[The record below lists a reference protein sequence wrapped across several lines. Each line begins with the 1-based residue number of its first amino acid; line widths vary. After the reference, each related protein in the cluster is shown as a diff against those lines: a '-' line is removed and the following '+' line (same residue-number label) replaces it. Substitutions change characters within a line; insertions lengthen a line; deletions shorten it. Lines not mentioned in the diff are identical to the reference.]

1 MLKPAWIGLVPR
13 GEANPWTYYEKYA
26 EIGYKGMDGDV
37 SRLPGDLMENYKRFT
52 DLGLTPLN
60 VNVPAGLMPGAPTF
74 AELADDK
81 DGLLSALIEKAHKQN
96 ITRSTAM
103 GSSMI
108 KSFSAGYGNNGS
120 YEEMMADIEGMNKLC
135 EKLEKEGIT
144 FAYHNHYQEFT
155 TIHYGVPAMEHFL
168 LKTDPR
174 IKFDLDVGWVTIGG
188 LDPVEFMQR
197 IEGRIAAVHLK
208 DAWDLDLP
216 KARGENG
223 LTGFTHLGSGKVNI
237 AGAMAEADR
246 QGVEWVIYEQDT
258 LRNLDYV
265 QALTASYLFMK
276 ETGLIG

>member
-13 GEANPWTYYEKYA
+13 GEANPWPYYEKYA
-26 EIGYKGMDGDV
+26 EIGYKGMDGDL
-37 SRLPGDLMENYKRFT
+37 SRLEGDLVENYKRFT
-52 DLGLTPLN
+52 SLGLTPLN
-60 VNVPAGLMPGAPTF
+60 VNVPAGIARPGAMTF
-74 AELADDK
+74 AEFAANP
-81 DGLLSALIEKAHKQN
+81 GELIEKAHKQN
-96 ITRSTAM
+96 ITRATAM

-108 KSFSAGYGNNGS
+108 CSFFKGYGNNGT
-120 YEEMMADIEGMNKLC
+120 YDEMMEDIEGMNKVCDVLA
-135 EKLEKEGIT
+135 KEGIT

-155 TIHYGVPAMEHFL
+155 TIHNGVPAIEHFL

-188 LDPVEFMQR
+188 YDPVAFMKR

-216 KARGENG
+216 KARSDEGV
-223 LTGFTHLGSGKVNI
+223 LTGFTHLGSGLVNI
-237 AGAMAEADR
+237 EGAMREADR
-246 QGVEWVIYEQDT
+246 QGIEWVIYEQDT